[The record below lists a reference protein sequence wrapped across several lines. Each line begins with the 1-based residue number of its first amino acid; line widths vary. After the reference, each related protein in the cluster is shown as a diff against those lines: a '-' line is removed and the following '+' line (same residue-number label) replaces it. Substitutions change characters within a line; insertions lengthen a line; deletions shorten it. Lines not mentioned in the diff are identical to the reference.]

1 VREKEFYKLVNRRF
15 NKITEGL
22 VSKGKE
28 YSTEDDKLHNFK
40 KASDI
45 TGKSKEEALMG
56 FMLKHIVSINDIIE
70 QSKEGKLPSREVIDE
85 KIGDVINYFILLEAC
100 LVERIQNA

>member
-1 VREKEFYKLVNRRF
+1 
-15 NKITEGL
+15 
-22 VSKGKE
+22 
-28 YSTEDDKLHNFK
+28 
-40 KASDI
+40 
-45 TGKSKEEALMG
+45 MG